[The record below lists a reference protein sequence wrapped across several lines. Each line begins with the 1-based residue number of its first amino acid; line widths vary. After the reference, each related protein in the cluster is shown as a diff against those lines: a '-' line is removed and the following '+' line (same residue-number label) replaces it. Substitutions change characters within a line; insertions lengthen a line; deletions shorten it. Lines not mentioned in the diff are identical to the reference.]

1 MNKFSLAK
9 HPKITSVFLTPA
21 DYFDTFPTT
30 ILQKIE
36 TNSPEKKPIY
46 KSKPFAFSA
55 AAVLLVA
62 LSIPFFSNNSVVTL
76 EEIDTV
82 VLEHYLSYQSNFS
95 AYELSNIMESS
106 EIDALQTT
114 IDLED
119 EAIEHILITN
129 PNFENYIIE

>member
-1 MNKFSLAK
+1 
-9 HPKITSVFLTPA
+9 
-21 DYFDTFPTT
+21 
-30 ILQKIE
+30 
-36 TNSPEKKPIY
+36 
-46 KSKPFAFSA
+46 
-55 AAVLLVA
+55 
-62 LSIPFFSNNSVVTL
+62 L

-82 VLEHYLSYQSNFS
+82 ALEHYLSYQSNFS